1 MKTEERI
8 NQITKQVK
16 ILERVPCERR
26 IDIFNR
32 GTRNIYVIGS
42 LLLLIGLWLIIFGES
57 ICNIG
62 SLWSMDRGFSGNMW
76 DMGEKLF
83 LPLFLP
89 CVFIIGIP
97 LMIRNYIIKK
107 IVEKEFPEQK

>member
-1 MKTEERI
+1 
-8 NQITKQVK
+8 
-16 ILERVPCERR
+16 
-26 IDIFNR
+26 
-32 GTRNIYVIGS
+32 
-42 LLLLIGLWLIIFGES
+42 
-57 ICNIG
+57 
-62 SLWSMDRGFSGNMW
+62 MDRGFSGNMW